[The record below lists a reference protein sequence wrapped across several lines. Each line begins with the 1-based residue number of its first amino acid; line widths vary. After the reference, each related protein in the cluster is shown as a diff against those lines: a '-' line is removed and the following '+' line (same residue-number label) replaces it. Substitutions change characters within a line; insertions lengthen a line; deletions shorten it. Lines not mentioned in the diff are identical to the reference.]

1 MTSEERRKKKM
12 AEDSQNTQKE
22 FQKFCAGMD
31 FADLMRKMME
41 AKKAGLPFN
50 CAEMMSQM
58 MQMCCGT
65 GRKEE
70 GAWPRC
76 QKE

>member
-1 MTSEERRKKKM
+1 MVEE
-12 AEDSQNTQKE
+12 QKE
-22 FQKFCAGMD
+22 TEEEFQSFCGGMPCGD
-31 FADLMRKMME
+31 MTRKMLE
-41 AKKAGLPFN
+41 AKKSGQPFN